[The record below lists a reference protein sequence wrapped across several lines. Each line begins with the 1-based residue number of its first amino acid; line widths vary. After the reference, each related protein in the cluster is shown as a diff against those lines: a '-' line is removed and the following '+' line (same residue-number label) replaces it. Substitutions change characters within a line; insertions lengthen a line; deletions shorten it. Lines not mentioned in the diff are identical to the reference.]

1 MFASMVGLIV
11 VAAVV
16 SFVTCA
22 LVTFDPDAVVSIRGI
37 ILVVS

>member
-1 MFASMVGLIV
+1 MLASMVGLIV

-16 SFVTCA
+16 TD
-22 LVTFDPDAVVSIRGI
+22 DPDAVVSIRGM